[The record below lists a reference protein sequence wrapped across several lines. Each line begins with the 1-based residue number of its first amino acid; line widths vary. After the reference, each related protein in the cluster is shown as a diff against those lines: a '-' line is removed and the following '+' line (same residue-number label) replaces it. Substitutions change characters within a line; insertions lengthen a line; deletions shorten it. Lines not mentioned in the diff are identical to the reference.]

1 MQENPALISLSDI
14 SMEDLGK
21 MDKETQLGLLS
32 NASVSDLS
40 DFSEEKI
47 TALKAKL
54 QRMQANNEK
63 EPAWDRSKHW
73 PLLEALQEKSGD
85 SYIPIKDRPR
95 GRL

>member
-47 TALKAKL
+47 TALKLAQVNAQIQTENLKTAVETTEQIL
-54 QRMQANNEK
+54 
-63 EPAWDRSKHW
+63 DI
-73 PLLEALQEKSGD
+73 LV
-85 SYIPIKDRPR
+85 
-95 GRL
+95 